1 MAMLN
6 NKRVK
11 GQIQVHFPKSD
22 SGTMMSRSQQRS
34 DNQIADFNHGI
45 WGSNVFNPKNN
56 PAYSVDKGEAYPWSM
71 VCNNQHKEFEQ
82 ETLEYSYHSGNAS
95 CSKDF
100 QSRGGVH
107 QSPVGDSISEAQ
119 QVVQRVPSIWSKIN
133 WLVVST
139 HRKKYRS
146 LGTIIPIPRLTF
158 IEIHSTPIKV
168 H

>member
-1 MAMLN
+1 
-6 NKRVK
+6 
-11 GQIQVHFPKSD
+11 
-22 SGTMMSRSQQRS
+22 MMSRSQQRS

-100 QSRGGVH
+100 QSRGGR
-107 QSPVGDSISEAQ
+107 SPKSSWRFYQWGSASCSKGALHLIQNKLIGGFNSSE
-119 QVVQRVPSIWSKIN
+119 R
-133 WLVVST
+133 
-139 HRKKYRS
+139 KYRS